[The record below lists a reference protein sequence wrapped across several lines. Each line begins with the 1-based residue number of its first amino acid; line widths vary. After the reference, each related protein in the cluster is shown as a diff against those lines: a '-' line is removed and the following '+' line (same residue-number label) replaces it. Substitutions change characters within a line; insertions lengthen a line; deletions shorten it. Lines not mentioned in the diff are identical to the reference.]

1 MSIKKTLLLP
11 IKNTPYEKRNEN
23 QMGNRLKPARVG
35 IGSGI
40 LPVLRR
46 QQNKPFVPHLDG
58 LGNSTVTETVSDEQ
72 LPEHP

>member
-1 MSIKKTLLLP
+1 
-11 IKNTPYEKRNEN
+11 
-23 QMGNRLKPARVG
+23 MGNRLKPARVG